1 MPRNPQGLYTLP
13 LPPVVPGELIEANW
27 ANPTLDDIAS
37 ALTGSLPRN
46 GTAPMLAPLT
56 LSNIPPTQPRHAVD
70 VAYVQQFLAYA
81 TGMPIGAVFPF
92 SGSVVPA
99 GYLLCDGQA
108 VSRTDYADLFATIG
122 TIYGSGDGATTF
134 NVPDMRDQ
142 FVRGKSDS
150 RQIGSTQASA
160 FGAHIHPVSDPG
172 HTHTQLA
179 HDHTLTTSAHGH
191 GVNDPGHLH
200 TAKDL
205 PGGAGAFGSGA
216 GFMLVDQPT
225 SVALTGISIQAA
237 GGLSGNTDSKQP
249 SIVANTTGVAVGA
262 TGDAETRP
270 QNIAMNYLIKAKNDS
285 SNVSAIAGLT
295 SSDTNLIAID
305 NTNPVVPQITPRAN
319 IAFGMLQLDANGKA
333 SAAQLPAGVQSFLGT
348 FDASGGQNPSQAFP
362 ATTFL
367 DGDTYLLS
375 KGGTITVFDPNT
387 NTQAPTVVDLGWNLV
402 YLQNLTQPVGWY
414 YLEAP
419 VVTAAIASQVAFS
432 PAGTISADNVQAAIE
447 ELDTETQAGLAVL
460 DASKA
465 AVGNAQP
472 TMDGVANP
480 GVSAAASRQDHVHP
494 TDTSRAPASAATA
507 AGTSFTP
514 GGNISSAT
522 VQGAIIELDNE
533 KAPLKLTAAGCAFS
547 VRNSAVSGPLSN
559 GADNDLSIV
568 PETTRFDFGNNETGY
583 VFTAPVDGVYQFTGL
598 VSVNS
603 SSAGLELSEA
613 WFSTDQYA
621 GSLVKEA
628 LGAFV
633 YKASGGFSDI
643 ASTVSLTLFLSAGKK
658 VKLGVRPLGSG
669 TLTAS
674 TIMFSGS
681 LVAAS

>member
-1 MPRNPQGLYTLP
+1 MPRNPQGLYTPP
-13 LPPVVPGELIEANW
+13 LPPVRAGELIESVW
-27 ANPTLDDIAS
+27 ANTTVDDIAS

-70 VAYVQQFLAYA
+70 VGYVQQFLAYA

-108 VSRTDYADLFATIG
+108 VSRTVYADLFATIG

-172 HTHTQLA
+172 HAHTQLA

-191 GVNDPGHLH
+191 GITDPGHNH
-200 TAKDL
+200 AVNAGSVE
-205 PGGAGAFGSGA
+205 GGSNWTLQSSVGISGP
-216 GFMLVDQPT
+216 VST
-225 SVALTGISIQAA
+225 SSNVTGISVQAA
-237 GGLSGNTDSKQP
+237 GGLSGTTDSKQP
-249 SIVANTTGVAVGA
+249 SIIANTTGVAVGA
-262 TGDAETRP
+262 TGEAETRP

-285 SNVSAIAGLT
+285 TNVSSITGLT

-419 VVTAAIASQVAFS
+419 VVTAAIASQVAFA
-432 PAGTISADNVQAAIE
+432 PAGTIGATNVQAAIE
-447 ELDTETQAGLAVL
+447 ELDTETQASLTAL
-460 DASKA
+460 NTSKA
-465 AVGNAQP
+465 AVGNSQP
-472 TMDGVANP
+472 TMNGVADS

-507 AGTSFTP
+507 AGTAFTP
-514 GGNISSAT
+514 GGNIAAAT
-522 VQGAIIELDNE
+522 VQGAIVELDNE
-533 KAPLKLTAAGCAFS
+533 KVASDAFTGANQS
-547 VRNSAVSGPLSN
+547 LASN
-559 GADNDLSIV
+559 GYQKLPGGLILQWGSINGTYGMSGAFPIPFPTAVLGAIILPRDNTSGW
-568 PETTRFDFGNNETGY
+568 PNGNFLYSREGDITKSNITIQQ
-583 VFTAPVDGVYQFTGL
+583 TAGNG
-598 VSVNS
+598 
-603 SSAGLELSEA
+603 SSASCTYLA
-613 WFSTDQYA
+613 WGY
-621 GSLVKEA
+621 
-628 LGAFV
+628 
-633 YKASGGFSDI
+633 
-643 ASTVSLTLFLSAGKK
+643 
-658 VKLGVRPLGSG
+658 
-669 TLTAS
+669 
-674 TIMFSGS
+674 
-681 LVAAS
+681 